1 MLNMSPPTDP
11 IPEFPDLPSPHDT
24 PPPSTL
30 KQVENILRDHPVAS
44 VLTIIGV
51 GCAVGIV
58 LRELLTPPPPPKNR
72 ALRLLEDIQ
81 ARLADLTEPAY
92 EKASH
97 LAEDGL
103 DVVKRGLHSLGK
115 TKIPGPLKRWFE

>member
-1 MLNMSPPTDP
+1 MSNP
-11 IPEFPDLPSPHDT
+11 IESTPGFPHIPSPHDA

-30 KQVENILRDHPVAS
+30 KQVENILREHPVAA

-58 LRELLTPPPPPKNR
+58 LKELLTPPPPPKNR

-81 ARLADLTEPAY
+81 SRLADLTEPAY

-103 DVVKRGLHSLGK
+103 GVVKRGLHSLGK
-115 TKIPGPLKRWFE
+115 TKVPGPLKRFFE

>member
-1 MLNMSPPTDP
+1 MSNPIEPT
-11 IPEFPDLPSPHDT
+11 PEFPHIPSPHDA

-30 KQVENILRDHPVAS
+30 KHLENILREHPVAS
-44 VLTIIGV
+44 ILTIVGV

-58 LRELLTPPPPPKNR
+58 LKELLTPPPPPKNR

-81 ARLADLTEPAY
+81 SRLADLTEPAY

-97 LAEDGL
+97 LAEDGM
-103 DVVKRGLHSLGK
+103 DAVKRGLSSLGK
-115 TKIPGPLKRWFE
+115 TKLKGPLKRWFE